1 MMLNK
6 PKAKRDGEANLIP
19 LINIVFLLLI
29 FFMLAGSFTQ
39 PDLFKIVTPT
49 SSIQQVPED
58 KILIILI
65 SANGR
70 LAIDNEE
77 IELSALTSRVSG
89 GRVGEPELRVQLKA
103 DASLNAEDLL
113 DVMESVKA
121 AGITQL
127 SLLTVMGGSS

>member
-6 PKAKRDGEANLIP
+6 PKPKRDDEANLIP

-39 PDLFKIVTPT
+39 PDLFKVVTPT

-58 KILIILI
+58 KTLIILI

-70 LAIDNEE
+70 LAIDDEE
-77 IELSALTSRVSG
+77 IELSVLTSRVSE

-127 SLLTVMGGSS
+127 SLLTVMGGS